1 MLETLLATVSTT
13 KFEMN
18 DGVSDVPYYLS
29 LSFYLSIVWL
39 LGVVIVAACWTRGI
53 KHIARANSRRDR
65 RIELNMLARPI
76 SELFIVAMLIATI
89 VVLALE
95 HVIGSEA
102 TAALLGGIAG
112 YVLRGFAAPRG
123 SDPPPPPEPRW
134 IPKPPDAPT

>member
-1 MLETLLATVSTT
+1 MLEALLATVSTT
-13 KFEMN
+13 KFEMD
-18 DGVSDVPYYLS
+18 DGVRDIPFYLS

-39 LGVVIVAACWTRGI
+39 IGVAFVAACWTRGVR
-53 KHIARANSRRDR
+53 HLARANARRDR

-95 HVIGSEA
+95 HVIGGEA

-123 SDPPPPPEPRW
+123 NEPPPPPERREF
-134 IPKPPDAPT
+134 PKPHDAP

>member
-1 MLETLLATVSTT
+1 MLETILATVSTT
-13 KFEMN
+13 KFEMD
-18 DGVSDVPYYLS
+18 DGVRDVPFYLS

-39 LGVVIVAACWTRGI
+39 LGVVIVAACWTRGV
-53 KHIARANSRRDR
+53 KHIARANARRDR
-65 RIELNMLARPI
+65 RIELSMLARPI

-102 TAALLGGIAG
+102 TAAPLGGLAG

-123 SDPPPPPEPRW
+123 FEPPPPPERRE
-134 IPKPPDAPT
+134 ILNPPDAPQ